1 MSVLTLPFNIVLGQ
15 LFIAIAGKKEKAQ
28 SFDEKK

>member
-1 MSVLTLPFNIVLGQ
+1 MSVLALPFNIVLGQ
-15 LFIAIAGKKEKAQ
+15 LFIAIGRKKKKAQ